1 MTAPTGSVRPSP
13 PNRTKAAP
21 AIPVHPERTT
31 DPRTLRWQTGTPLH
45 GTAGPVA
52 AATEPLARLVA
63 DGVLSGFDLA
73 DGHIDTR
80 IAKDRTWAVDLAPV
94 REAVRAAVAAAA
106 RTLAGASQTERDTLI
121 GSVAATVA
129 AELVTPLASSHGGA
143 MEVTDVCDGVVSV
156 RLHGACHGCP
166 AATTTVQAVFGQEL
180 RRRLP
185 GLDDV
190 RVTTHDPGHGT
201 LITRVRERVRGRSA
215 PRAI

>member
-13 PNRTKAAP
+13 PTQTKAAP

-31 DPRTLRWQTGTPLH
+31 DPRTLRWPIGTPLH
-45 GTAGPVA
+45 GTAGLVA
-52 AATEPLARLVA
+52 ATTEPLECLVA

-80 IAKDRTWAVDLAPV
+80 IAKDRTWTVDLASV
-94 REAVRAAVAAAA
+94 REAVRAAVAAAG
-106 RTLAGASQTERDTLI
+106 RHLTGASQAEWDTLI
-121 GSVAATVA
+121 GSVASTVA

-143 MEVTDVCDGVVSV
+143 MEVTGVCDGVVSV

-166 AATTTVQAVFGQEL
+166 AATNTVQTVFGQEL

-185 GLDDV
+185 DLDDV
-190 RVTTHDPGHGT
+190 RVTTHDPERGT
-201 LITRVRERVRGRSA
+201 LLTRVRARVRAGASVTGT
-215 PRAI
+215 